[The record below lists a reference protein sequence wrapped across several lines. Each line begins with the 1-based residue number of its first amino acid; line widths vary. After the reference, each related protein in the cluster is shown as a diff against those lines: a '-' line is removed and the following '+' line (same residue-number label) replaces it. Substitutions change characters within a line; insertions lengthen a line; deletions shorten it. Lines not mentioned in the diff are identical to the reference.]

1 MIFILIMI
9 KTKFHRFQINLRH
22 MSMWIVDY
30 KYTGLFA
37 LFVWV
42 IDSVGV
48 SLVVTVTD
56 IR

>member
-1 MIFILIMI
+1 
-9 KTKFHRFQINLRH
+9 

-48 SLVVTVTD
+48 SMVVTVTD